1 MARVVGDGNDVE
13 FVDYHPWDEWLNG
26 KLWALEFGVDFG
38 DPEDQKDEAI
48 QTFRTMA
55 WHAAKR
61 RGLKIRT
68 WTEGD
73 ELMMVARKR
82 AVVED

>member
-1 MARVVGDGNDVE
+1 GHGLGASHDPVG
-13 FVDYHPWDEWLNG
+13 
-26 KLWALEFGVDFG
+26 A
-38 DPEDQKDEAI
+38 EDQKDEAI